1 VCVGSNFDGRLRRV
15 VQGLAELAECRNS
28 LVISSEVG
36 FRKPH
41 PSFYHAAC
49 AHLDLPPERVLC
61 VGDDLENDVRGAIR
75 AGLSG
80 MLLDRAAR
88 APGDL
93 PHVPNLTA
101 LVQSKLCQT

>member
-1 VCVGSNFDGRLRRV
+1 M
-15 VQGLAELAECRNS
+15 QGLPELAECSLS

-49 AHLDLPPERVLC
+49 ARLGLAPERVLC
-61 VGDDLENDVRGAIR
+61 VGDDLENDVIGAIR

-80 MLLDRAAR
+80 MLLDRTSR
-88 APGDL
+88 APDDL

-101 LVQSKLCQT
+101 LVQSKQCQI